1 MFVVSA
7 VPEMWAA
14 PRSDKGGIIYLFI
27 YLLFL

>member
-14 PRSDKGGIIYLFI
+14 PHSDKGGIIHLLI
-27 YLLFL
+27 YLLFM